1 LSYINGY
8 FRDGGEGYR
17 METESG
23 KDEVIFDA
31 HGVWLLKREA
41 DAMWETG
48 GDAEAIIWYFGAPPR
63 FARM

>member
-1 LSYINGY
+1 
-8 FRDGGEGYR
+8 